1 MSTADESI
9 KQAVKSG
16 AIVVGLGRAAGPA
29 ADALREALGAH
40 ARECADDDWE
50 ASRVNHLCLVVECG
64 PTGACCEAAEKFM
77 REVRRSDGY
86 SVYSEIIRRRVA
98 VLALGRCC
106 LSHDTRLCS
115 SLTRRRDSRTAVGL
129 AQSLARARQRD
140 SRVFSCLSHDRDAP
154 CCPPS
159 GGGGAAQA
167 RRVHSPSAAAQHRHG
182 RVCVRRRGPAM
193 DTEGR
198 GGAGGAGAAAA

>member
-29 ADALREALGAH
+29 ADALHEALGAH

-98 VLALGRCC
+98 VLALGRPGAVAGAGKVEEALLKRGGC
-106 LSHDTRLCS
+106 TRL
-115 SLTRRRDSRTAVGL
+115 L
-129 AQSLARARQRD
+129 
-140 SRVFSCLSHDRDAP
+140 P
-154 CCPPS
+154 PPS
-159 GGGGAAQA
+159 IGTVESASGVAALPWTRKA
-167 RRVHSPSAAAQHRHG
+167 VEALAALAPQPHEPEP
-182 RVCVRRRGPAM
+182 V
-193 DTEGR
+193 E
-198 GGAGGAGAAAA
+198 